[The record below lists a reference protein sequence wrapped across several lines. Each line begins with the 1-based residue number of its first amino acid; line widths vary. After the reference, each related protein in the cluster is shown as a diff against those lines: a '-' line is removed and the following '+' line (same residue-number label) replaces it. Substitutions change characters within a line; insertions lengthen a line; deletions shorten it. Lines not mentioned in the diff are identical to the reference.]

1 MHCARPLVVLTRLLQ
16 WNAAIGWC
24 GGGRDKQYQPSL
36 HAGLISWWLIPAK
49 GPMSV
54 YLLQG
59 CGLCSHCPVHSAVF
73 TIQMGR
79 RHAVRSPVG
88 EMWDHSL
95 FWKVDDLFIG
105 ASALIVILTL
115 TEATWL
121 SYVTV
126 HYQSESNYCW
136 SSHTFTPCGKPQTSW
151 MVMIM
156 GKTML
161 LNQKNL
167 F

>member
-1 MHCARPLVVLTRLLQ
+1 MVLTQLLLL
-16 WNAAIGWC
+16 NTAIGRC
-24 GGGRDKQYQPSL
+24 GAGPDKQYQPSL

-49 GPMSV
+49 VPMSV
-54 YLLQG
+54 DMLQVW
-59 CGLCSHCPVHSAVF
+59 GLYSHCPVHSAAF
-73 TIQMGR
+73 TSQIRCRQC
-79 RHAVRSPVG
+79 VNSPVG

-95 FWKVDDLFIG
+95 YLKIDDFYWCISLNCN
-105 ASALIVILTL
+105 
-115 TEATWL
+115 TELNRSDIWL
-121 SYVTV
+121 SYATV
-126 HYQSESNYCW
+126 HYQSESNFW
-136 SSHTFTPCGKPQTSW
+136 SSHTFTPCFKPQMIC